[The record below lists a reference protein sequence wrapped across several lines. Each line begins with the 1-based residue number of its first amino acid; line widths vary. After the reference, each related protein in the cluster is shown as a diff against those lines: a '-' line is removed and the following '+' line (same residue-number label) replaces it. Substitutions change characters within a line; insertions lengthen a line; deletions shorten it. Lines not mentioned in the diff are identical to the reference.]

1 MKYSLTRALAEIKL
15 LQKRF
20 YSEVSD
26 LNLVAVKHGIIL
38 RKPYSSQKPEDFT
51 KKAVSNNQSVCD
63 LEKRITMIKKKIAEA
78 NSTVKVTIGK
88 REMTIQDAL
97 IEKAMLP
104 LKQTRLDQYK
114 RLLRSARE
122 QFELAQ
128 SENDTRIR
136 ERVRDAKDAI
146 TEQQAKEEIEISRAV
161 SMVDP
166 LELSKVIEAL
176 EAEIMEFESN
186 VDFVLSE
193 ANSTNFIEVDD

>member
-51 KKAVSNNQSVCD
+51 KKAVSDNQSVCD

-186 VDFVLSE
+186 VDFALSE
-193 ANSTNFIEVDD
+193 ANSTNFIEID

>member
-38 RKPYSSQKPEDFT
+38 RKPYSSQKPEDFS

-186 VDFVLSE
+186 VDFALSE
-193 ANSTNFIEVDD
+193 VNSTNFIEID